1 MTKGK
6 LRPIEKILRERP
18 DFALAAIVGSQLSN
32 AGDLIKTLA
41 GDLAQLKM
49 PSRQDLINTVRE
61 MSPDILPTA
70 ESEAQMLEDIEKV
83 ATDEKVRS
91 ERRKKVASV
100 TSQHQLTDG
109 DRKRLEKR
117 IGPLMQEVIQSKL
130 HIGQNLSAVVIN
142 ARDTKSAEKELAVR
156 QILISN
162 GRMGRLFQEML
173 LLMYEGRARVLQM
186 ASWLRLYFT
195 LFHTDTL
202 LGDPFLLPVF
212 RHLLKQRLDD
222 ESYVM
227 LLDLVLGCSSEDTD
241 PIVAALEQINQPVI
255 TNAIY
260 FRVVSLYFFRFH
272 REKERKTLRRLLTD
286 LRKIH
291 PFAAL
296 PSVRSAS

>member
-1 MTKGK
+1 MQGGVFSEESDGRVTWAHPIIKRSFWVKNLVTKGK

-173 LLMYEGRARVLQM
+173 LLMYRGSRARIANGLLAPSLLHVVP
-186 ASWLRLYFT
+186 YG
-195 LFHTDTL
+195 HTA
-202 LGDPFLLPVF
+202 GRPV
-212 RHLLKQRLDD
+212 
-222 ESYVM
+222 SAP
-227 LLDLVLGCSSEDTD
+227 G
-241 PIVAALEQINQPVI
+241 
-255 TNAIY
+255 
-260 FRVVSLYFFRFH
+260 VSTPTQA
-272 REKERKTLRRLLTD
+272 KARR
-286 LRKIH
+286 
-291 PFAAL
+291 
-296 PSVRSAS
+296 